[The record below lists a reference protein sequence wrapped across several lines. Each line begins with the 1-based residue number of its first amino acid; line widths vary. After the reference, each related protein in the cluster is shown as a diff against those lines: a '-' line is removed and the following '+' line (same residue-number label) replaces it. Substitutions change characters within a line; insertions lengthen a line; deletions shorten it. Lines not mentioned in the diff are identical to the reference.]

1 MKALKLC
8 SIVLI
13 AFAVVLQAQMRV
25 EIKGDDV
32 FNLPEV
38 GAVIVEQEGQLSVA
52 AVLPDDMKMAEYKN
66 VDLRKDDVVIMVNGV
81 KLTSCEQLR
90 NIYKDTKSGEV
101 IKFGVKRD
109 GKPMLVSLKKA
120 DPARLPK
127 MNIVTKGDWEGGS
140 EDLEAL
146 AELGVIVAE
155 KEGKM
160 VVHSIFQTPDG
171 EGSKDIL
178 EKGDVLLSING
189 KKVKNADEARGI
201 LSKVS
206 KGEIITAGI
215 SRSGKPVE
223 LKVPKL
229 EMKTRMMLS
238 K

>member
-1 MKALKLC
+1 MKAAKLC
-8 SIVLI
+8 FMLLMVFT
-13 AFAVVLQAQMRV
+13 AVLQPQMKV

-52 AVLPDDMKMAEYKN
+52 AVLPEDMKMADYKN
-66 VDLRKDDVVIMVNGV
+66 VDLRKDDAVIMVNGV

-90 NIYKDTKSGEV
+90 NIYKDTKTGEV

-120 DPARLPK
+120 DPAKLPK
-127 MNIVTKGDWEGGS
+127 MNIVTKGDWEGGN

-146 AELGVIVAE
+146 AELGVIVTE
-155 KEGKM
+155 KGGKM

-171 EGSKDIL
+171 EGSKDII

-189 KKVKNADEARGI
+189 KKVKNADEARGV
-201 LSKVS
+201 LSKAA
-206 KGEIITAGI
+206 KGEIITAGV
-215 SRSGKPVE
+215 SRGGKQLE